1 MVGGRDAPAGYPWSD
16 LQQYY
21 LDARKA
27 DRQQNDNMKS
37 TQGILEAITQSTRF
51 ATAEIWHVHG
61 AAPSA
66 DRGGNNHG
74 GSKVA
79 PHDLEANKQ
88 GDIEDGG
95 ASGMHLKFS
104 GYRATSVSFFS
115 NASALNPK
123 AKESYGKLEQ
133 LYDTYQPHVGEGLQV
148 SSSTLLATSWVL
160 LAHTSRA
167 RNGRNSARIGASLE
181 CVVCSRESCCL

>member
-1 MVGGRDAPAGYPWSD
+1 MDGRDAPAGYPWSD

-51 ATAEIWHVHG
+51 ATAEIWHVHS
-61 AAPSA
+61 AAPSP
-66 DRGGNNHG
+66 DRGGN
-74 GSKVA
+74 KVA
-79 PHDLEANKQ
+79 PDDSKANKQ
-88 GDIEDGG
+88 GDIEEGG
-95 ASGMHLKFS
+95 GSGMHLKFS
-104 GYRATSVSFFS
+104 GNRATSVSFLS
-115 NASALNPK
+115 NASALDSK
-123 AKESYGKLEQ
+123 ATESYAKLEQ

-148 SSSTLLATSWVL
+148 SSSTLPATARVL

-167 RNGRNSARIGASLE
+167 GNGRKSARIDASL
-181 CVVCSRESCCL
+181 